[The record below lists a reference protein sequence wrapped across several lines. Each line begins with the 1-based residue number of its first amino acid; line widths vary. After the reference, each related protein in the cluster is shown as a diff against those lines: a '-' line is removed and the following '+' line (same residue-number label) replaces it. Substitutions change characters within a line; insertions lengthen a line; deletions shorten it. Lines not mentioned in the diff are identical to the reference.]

1 LWVFSCFGSLLLWL
15 QAMSPC
21 CNPPLSLHKTRPSW
35 FSLLLLSTKLH
46 HHCIVVVVFLK
57 PISNGKRIWILCTHG

>member
-21 CNPPLSLHKTRPSW
+21 CNPPLSLHKTRP
-35 FSLLLLSTKLH
+35 L
-46 HHCIVVVVFLK
+46 
-57 PISNGKRIWILCTHG
+57 